1 MGSGMVVLITG
12 ASHTGKTVLAQKL
25 LETYGYP
32 YFSLDHLKMGL
43 IRSGYV
49 TMTPFDDDAMTAYLW
64 PVVREMIKTV
74 IENEQNLI
82 IEGGYIPFDWAAS
95 FEQSYLAHIKCYCL
109 VMTERYIRNHFDDIK
124 KHACDVEHRTE
135 DVWSLEDALED
146 NERFLLAAKAHH
158 LPCVLI
164 DDDYEIN
171 VRL

>member
-1 MGSGMVVLITG
+1 MNRILS
-12 ASHTGKTVLAQKL
+12 
-25 LETYGYP
+25 
-32 YFSLDHLKMGL
+32 
-43 IRSGYV
+43 
-49 TMTPFDDDAMTAYLW
+49 
-64 PVVREMIKTV
+64 
-74 IENEQNLI
+74 

-124 KHACDVEHRTE
+124 KYACDVEHRTE

-146 NERFLLAAKAHH
+146 NERFFLAAKAHH